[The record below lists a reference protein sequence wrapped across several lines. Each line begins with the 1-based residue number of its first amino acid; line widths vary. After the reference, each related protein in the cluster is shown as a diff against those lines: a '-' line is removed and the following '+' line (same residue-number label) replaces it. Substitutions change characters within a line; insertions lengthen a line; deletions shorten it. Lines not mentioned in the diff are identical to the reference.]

1 MESKSCAGSVGPG
14 HCKLD
19 TTEIIISYR
28 HSHSPPFL
36 PCQNASI
43 ENKRKKK
50 IPCHF
55 LFVCFFPINVDRIFC
70 RFSERKS
77 TDGKWEIAGAFISV
91 SSKGLWQ
98 KMVSIVWIPGHLLKL
113 SVISIFLLSS
123 DECWEC
129 SLLLPLGHRVI
140 NLTSLCP
147 GGIGLSFPTFKSLG
161 WAVTITQSRTEHNW
175 TLCKYLNHVLPPCH
189 CNFSFYFFL
198 TVVA

>member
-50 IPCHF
+50 NSLPF
-55 LFVCFFPINVDRIFC
+55 FVCLFFSNKCRQNFLQIFWKEKYWWEMRNC
-70 RFSERKS
+70 RC
-77 TDGKWEIAGAFISV
+77 IHQSV

-161 WAVTITQSRTEHNW
+161 WAVTITQSRTEHN
-175 TLCKYLNHVLPPCH
+175 
-189 CNFSFYFFL
+189 
-198 TVVA
+198 